1 MQIATVVGTATAT
14 IKHDSLKGWKLVLI
28 QPLQKNGGGDGEPML
43 AIDHLGSSIGSNVI
57 ITSEGGAVRDI
68 MKRKDSPVRW
78 MVMGLCDS

>member
-28 QPLQKNGGGDGEPML
+28 QPLQKNGGVDGEPML

>member
-1 MQIATVVGTATAT
+1 MHIATVVGTATAT

-28 QPLQKNGGGDGEPML
+28 QPLQKNGGADGEPML